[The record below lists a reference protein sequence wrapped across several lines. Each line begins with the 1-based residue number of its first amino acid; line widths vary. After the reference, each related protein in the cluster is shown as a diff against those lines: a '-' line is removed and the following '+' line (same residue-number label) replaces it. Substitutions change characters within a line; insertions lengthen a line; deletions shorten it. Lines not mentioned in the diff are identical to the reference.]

1 MNEKTREL
9 ILKRILPLAV
19 IALYVIGMVLMIFGN
34 FGNGV
39 TLWVIST
46 AGGALLLYVK
56 RRREKIAA
64 DEAQAEGTGD
74 EVKCECA
81 ERHGRNRCWIP
92 VPTS

>member
-46 AGGALLLYVK
+46 VGGALLLYAK
-56 RRREKIAA
+56 RRQEKRAA
-64 DEAQAEGTGD
+64 DEAQVE
-74 EVKCECA
+74 EE
-81 ERHGRNRCWIP
+81 ERIYQENLRKQKEQEK
-92 VPTS
+92 

>member
-56 RRREKIAA
+56 RRHEKIAA
-64 DEAQAEGTGD
+64 DEAQAE
-74 EVKCECA
+74 EE
-81 ERHGRNRCWIP
+81 ERAYQENLRKQNEQE
-92 VPTS
+92 TK